1 MPAPFQRPPTPPTL
15 PTPPALPEAYVVPSS
30 ALPGGALTQQDVAA
44 LRARRSELTG
54 QLESATRNRRQLSE
68 QLRRAQ
74 GADKAG
80 LETRLTALD
89 GRIVRMEGEIDQVG
103 QQLASLGAARFAETK
118 PPFTPGPRNNPF
130 NNVDVEPIAI
140 AFTLF
145 VLSPI
150 ALSISRLIWKRGSR
164 TTASAPAVESTQR
177 LERMEQAMD
186 AIAIEIERVS
196 EGQRFV
202 TRLLSERGA
211 AALGAAQPAAEPLRV
226 PLGNASQSR

>member
-1 MPAPFQRPPTPPTL
+1 M
-15 PTPPALPEAYVVPSS
+15 LPEAYVVPSS
-30 ALPGGALTQQDVAA
+30 ALPSGTLTLQDVTA
-44 LRARRSELTG
+44 LRARRSELNS
-54 QLESATRNRRQLSE
+54 QLDAANRNRRQLSE
-68 QLRRAQ
+68 QLRRAE
-74 GADKAG
+74 GANKAG
-80 LETRLTALD
+80 LETRLAALD
-89 GRIVRMEGEIDQVG
+89 GRIARMEGEIDAVG
-103 QQLASLGAARFAETK
+103 QRLASVDAARYAETR

-130 NNVDVEPIAI
+130 NNVRVEPIAI

-150 ALSISRLIWKRGSR
+150 AISMSRLIWKRGSR
-164 TTASAPAVESTQR
+164 MPVSAPAVESTQR

-202 TRLLSERGA
+202 TRLLSERGG

-226 PLGNASQSR
+226 PLGNASKSR